1 MKCSYAFITGLDAY
15 QGINDLD
22 EFKGMDEI
30 DWYTVKKK
38 KLISPPDTVT
48 GTSFIKT
55 SHIIITEI
63 SLERLKATS
72 ITVLYYDLC
81 GYSLTVE
88 NVK

>member
-38 KLISPPDTVT
+38 TYKS
-48 GTSFIKT
+48 S
-55 SHIIITEI
+55 
-63 SLERLKATS
+63 
-72 ITVLYYDLC
+72 
-81 GYSLTVE
+81 
-88 NVK
+88 